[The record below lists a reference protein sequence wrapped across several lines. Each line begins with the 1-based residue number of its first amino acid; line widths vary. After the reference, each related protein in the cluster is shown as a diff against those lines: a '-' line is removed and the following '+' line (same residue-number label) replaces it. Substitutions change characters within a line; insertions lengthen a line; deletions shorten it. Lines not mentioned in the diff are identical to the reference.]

1 MDALA
6 DTLLGLLVAFGLGV
20 LLVLGVG
27 FYLFHQ
33 LKREA
38 GRRDHPDPKKDHP
51 E

>member
-1 MDALA
+1 MDAFA
-6 DTLLGLLVAFGLGV
+6 DKLLGLMAAFGLGV

-38 GRRDHPDPKKDHP
+38 EHRNQPDKEKDHQQ
-51 E
+51 

>member
-1 MDALA
+1 MENLA
-6 DTLLGLLVAFGLGV
+6 DKLLELMAAFGLGV
-20 LLVLGVG
+20 LLVLGIG

-38 GRRDHPDPKKDHP
+38 GRRDPPDKANDHL

>member
-6 DTLLGLLVAFGLGV
+6 DKLLELMAAFGLGV

-38 GRRDHPDPKKDHP
+38 ERRDQASKQKDHP

>member
-1 MDALA
+1 MENVA
-6 DTLLGLLVAFGLGV
+6 DKLLELMAAFGLGV

-27 FYLFHQ
+27 FYLFHR

-38 GRRDHPDPKKDHP
+38 ERRDQPDKEKDHP